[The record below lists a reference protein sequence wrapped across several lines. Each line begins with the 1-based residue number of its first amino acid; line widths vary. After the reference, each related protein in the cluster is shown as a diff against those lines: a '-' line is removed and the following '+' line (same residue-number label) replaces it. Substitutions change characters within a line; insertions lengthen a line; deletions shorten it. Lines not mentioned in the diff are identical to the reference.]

1 MLWLLACVTADPV
14 PDRGPAPGV
23 EAAAPVLKRLT
34 RAQYAN
40 SVHDLFGAE
49 VVVPT
54 DLEPDDASGGLL
66 LLGGTVNSLSSRGVE
81 QYETAAF
88 DVAAQVMADPALRGA
103 LVACD
108 TAESACREDTLAA
121 IGRRAWRRPLASD
134 ELARITGVA
143 SSAADTLASGDAGLE
158 YGLAAVLQSP
168 NFLYR
173 VEVGEPDPDHPGERR
188 YTSLEMT
195 SRLSYFLW
203 NTTPDD
209 ELLDAGE
216 SGALVTDAGLQA
228 EVDRMLADDRARQG
242 IRSFFDDMLTLYKL
256 DDLSKDPAVYVH
268 ASSSVGSSARQ
279 ETLALAEWLTVDED
293 ADYRDFY
300 TTTTTFLDPKLATIY
315 AVPAP
320 SLDGFA
326 RTELPAD
333 GGRRGF
339 LGQASF
345 LALQAHPTSTSPTRR
360 GKFIREVLLCTAL
373 APPPANVDT
382 SIPEPSADQ
391 PTMRDRL
398 EQHMSNPSCSGCHML
413 TDPIG
418 LGFEN
423 FDGLGGWRAAE
434 NGTPIDAS
442 GDLDGV
448 AFSNAWQLAD
458 AVHDNERLGPCLTRT
473 LYQYATAHA
482 AAEAESGLI
491 DWHADGFA
499 TNGYRVQWLVQDLV
513 ASPGF
518 RRVGSVQ

>member
-14 PDRGPAPGV
+14 PDRGATPEI

-34 RAQYAN
+34 QRQYAN
-40 SVHDLFGAE
+40 SVHDLLGAS

-66 LLGGTVNSLSSRGVE
+66 LLGGTVNSLSALGVE
-81 QYETAAF
+81 QYEGAAF
-88 DVAAQVMADPALRGA
+88 DVAAQVMADPALRA
-103 LVACD
+103 ARVACD
-108 TAESACREDTLAA
+108 TAEADCRASTLEALA
-121 IGRRAWRRPLASD
+121 HRAWRRPVTA
-134 ELARITGVA
+134 EERARLVA
-143 SSAADTLASGDAGLE
+143 VADTAAATLGSGDSGLE
-158 YGLAAVLQSP
+158 YGIAAVLQSP

-173 VEVGEPDPDHPGERR
+173 VELGEADPDHPGERR
-188 YTSLEMT
+188 YTSVEMA
-195 SRLSYFLW
+195 SRLAYFLW

-209 ELLDAGE
+209 TLLADGEAGD
-216 SGALVTDAGLQA
+216 LVTDAGLRA
-228 EVDRMLADDRARQG
+228 EVDRMLADDRAREG
-242 IRSFFDDMLTLYKL
+242 IRAFFDDMLTLYKL
-256 DDLSKDPAVYVH
+256 DELSKDPATYVH
-268 ASSSVGSSARQ
+268 AGSTVGPSARE
-279 ETLALAEWLTVDED
+279 ETLELAEWLTLDED
-293 ADYRDFY
+293 ADYRDLY

-315 AVPAP
+315 AVAAP

-339 LGQASF
+339 LGQVSF

-373 APPPANVDT
+373 APPPAGLNT
-382 SIPEPSADQ
+382 SIPEPSADE

-398 EQHMSNPSCSGCHML
+398 EQHMADPSCAGCHQM

-423 FDGLGGWRAAE
+423 FDGLGDWRTTE
-434 NGTPIDAS
+434 NGAPIDAS

-448 AFSNAWQLAD
+448 AFSNAWELAQ
-458 AVHDNERLGPCLTRT
+458 AVHDNARLGPCLTRT

-482 AAEAESGLI
+482 ATEGESGLI

-499 TNGYRVQWLVQDLV
+499 TNGYRVQWLVQDIV

-518 RRVGSVQ
+518 RRAGSVE